1 MNDIDN
7 LTKKEKEAFLYIIEG
22 MSDAE
27 IAIAMTISLSTVKMH
42 IHNILTK
49 AGVRDRKQLI
59 VYEHRGILTQRV
71 PNSTKGENIRQNAGK
86 RTTTEPQTRKDMSA
100 L

>member
-1 MNDIDN
+1 MNNIDK
-7 LTKKEKEAFLYIIEG
+7 LTRKEKEVFKYIIEA

-27 IAIAMTISLSTVKMH
+27 IAISMTISLSTVKMH

-59 VYEHRGILTQRV
+59 VYEHKGILKI
-71 PNSTKGENIRQNAGK
+71 NN
-86 RTTTEPQTRKDMSA
+86 
-100 L
+100 